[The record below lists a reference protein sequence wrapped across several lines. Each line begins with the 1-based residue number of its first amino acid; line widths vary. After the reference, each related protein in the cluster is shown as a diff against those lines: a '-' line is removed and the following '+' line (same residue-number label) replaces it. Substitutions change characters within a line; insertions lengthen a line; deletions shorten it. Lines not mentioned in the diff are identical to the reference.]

1 MHVRQKSN
9 SHWLLVIPTA
19 LAPYAAG
26 FLVIA
31 TRSISWLSLVGALV
45 CAGCTAGAYF
55 VRRKDKPEEAKHRLL
70 IDPFLYASEFVFTA
84 VLIRYL
90 FLK

>member
-9 SHWLLVIPTA
+9 SHWLLVIPIA

-31 TRSISWLSLVGALV
+31 TRSIGLLSLVGVLV
-45 CAGCTAGAYF
+45 CVGCTACAYF
-55 VRRKDKPEEAKHRLL
+55 VRRKNKPEEARHRLI
-70 IDPFLYASEFVFTA
+70 IDPFLYAFEFVFTA